1 MLSRRQAFR
10 LGAAGS
16 VATLAV
22 SPAALAFRI
31 VEEDATPRA
40 QALIG
45 ACETRNAHERM
56 VAQPLADL
64 DGDGDGAARG
74 DAAAAE
80 RVRAMTCPFCGCG
93 LGMALPER
101 DPEPRF

>member
-16 VATLAV
+16 VAALAV

-31 VEEDATPRA
+31 VEEEATPRA

-56 VAQPLADL
+56 VAQLLADL
-64 DGDGDGAARG
+64 EVDGAGRG
-74 DAAAAE
+74 DAAALD
-80 RVRAMTCPFCGCG
+80 RVRAMSCPFCGCG